1 MQGRNYITRRSF
13 LGLSAATAASVILAG
28 CSSSGASSS
37 SAAASAASSSA
48 SASSSAASSSA
59 ASAASS
65 SAASSSAAASAAA
78 SGARPLVRLGTTNDG
93 HIFNAIASAQG
104 FLEEEGVDVQVSV
117 FSSSDEAFAAL
128 FSNKVDVLSNQ
139 GTNLPLTHIAQGQ
152 DLTIY
157 AGYMITGCMPIIAPA
172 GTKWNGVEDLVGKTI
187 ACSGNEFAV
196 FGPLYDM
203 GHTMDEVTTIVLS
216 NHADRVEAV
225 ATGKADYAICGTSQN
240 YNISQKP
247 EVEVMCY
254 CSDITP
260 NYSCCRVESTQAFID
275 ANKEGLTA
283 MLRAWLRAQN
293 WYENNKDATAQLVVD
308 QTGSNLDFVH
318 AYMDNEHYRLNLDP
332 FKKSVERAWNWML
345 EMGLFPDGAD
355 KINVDD
361 HINTEM
367 YKEALDACTA
377 KYASE
382 DKAFYDKMNKI
393 FEENDA

>member
-1 MQGRNYITRRSF
+1 MQGRHITRRSF
-13 LGLSAATAASVILAG
+13 VGVGAATVASAILAG
-28 CSSSGASSS
+28 CSSSAP
-37 SAAASAASSSA
+37 A
-48 SASSSAASSSA
+48 SSAASSA
-59 ASAASS
+59 ASEASEAA
-65 SAASSSAAASAAA
+65 SSAAAAASEASEAASSAAA
-78 SGARPLVRLGTTNDG
+78 AAGDRPLVRLGTTNDG

-104 FLEEEGVDVQVSV
+104 YLGEEGVDVEVSV

-157 AGYMITGCMPIIAPA
+157 AGYMITGCMPIIAKA

-196 FGPLYDM
+196 FGPLYDA
-203 GHTMDEVTTIVLS
+203 GHTMDEFETIVLS

-260 NYSCCRVESTQAFID
+260 NYSCCRVESTQEFID
-275 ANKEGLTA
+275 KNEEGLTA

-293 WYENNKDATAQLVVD
+293 WYENNKEETAQLVVD

-332 FKKSVERAWNWML
+332 YKKSVERAWDWMS

-367 YKEALDACTA
+367 YKAALDACTEKFGA
-377 KYASE
+377 DEKE
-382 DKAFYDKMNKI
+382 LYDKMNKI